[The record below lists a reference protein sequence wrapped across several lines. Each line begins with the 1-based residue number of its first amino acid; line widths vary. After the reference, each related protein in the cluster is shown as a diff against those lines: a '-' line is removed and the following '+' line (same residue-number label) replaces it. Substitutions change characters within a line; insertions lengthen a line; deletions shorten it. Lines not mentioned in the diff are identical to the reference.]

1 MEAHVRSMQIED
13 LPSVLG
19 VQSSCYFE
27 VEPESE
33 ASLRAKLLASPTTC
47 FIAEEHEGKVIGY
60 LIAVPTRFESPPEFN
75 APYYDLPPNPEAL
88 YLHDLA
94 VAPEGRGSGAGKMLV
109 TEFLSRFHASK
120 LPRACLIA
128 IQNSAPYWE
137 RYGFRVVVPSD
148 SLRAKIGSYG
158 DNAKYMEL
166 LQ

>member
-1 MEAHVRSMQIED
+1 MQIED

-47 FIAEEHEGKVIGY
+47 FIAEHKGKVVGY
-60 LIAVPTRFESPPEFN
+60 LIAVPSRFESPPEFD
-75 APYYDLPPNPEAL
+75 APYYDVPPYPNAL

-109 TEFLSRFHASK
+109 TEFISRFRASE

-128 IQNSAPYWE
+128 IQDSASYWE
-137 RYGFRVVVPSD
+137 RYGFHIVMPSE
-148 SLRAKIGSYG
+148 SPQAKIESYG
-158 DNAKYMEL
+158 NNAKYMEL